1 MYLFYEGNFW
11 KFSSCV
17 CACDIFLSRVN
28 QRFIIITQSDA
39 CFRYT
44 SLGSRYNT
52 FPNPALLV
60 QPSCSTA
67 TNGNANEFIPPPAQA
82 LPMTPILTSSLTTS
96 APIDL
101 SPATSAVMPSR
112 PIVDTLE
119 PALPLDTQRQQ
130 FKTEQPRYRPAYE
143 LLDGSLEREG
153 RGSYPGLV
161 NNSASSGASLE
172 ARSGSA

>member
-1 MYLFYEGNFW
+1 VSFLR
-11 KFSSCV
+11 V
-17 CACDIFLSRVN
+17 CLRCFFCPASTKG
-28 QRFIIITQSDA
+28 FISITRSDA

-44 SLGSRYNT
+44 SLGSTYNT

-67 TNGNANEFIPPPAQA
+67 AITTNGNAANELIPPPTQA
-82 LPMTPILTSSLTTS
+82 LPMTPNPASSLTTS
-96 APIDL
+96 GPIAI

-112 PIVDTLE
+112 PILDTE
-119 PALPLDTQRQQ
+119 LPLDAQEQQ

-161 NNSASSGASLE
+161 VNLASSEASLE
-172 ARSGSA
+172 ARSGSV